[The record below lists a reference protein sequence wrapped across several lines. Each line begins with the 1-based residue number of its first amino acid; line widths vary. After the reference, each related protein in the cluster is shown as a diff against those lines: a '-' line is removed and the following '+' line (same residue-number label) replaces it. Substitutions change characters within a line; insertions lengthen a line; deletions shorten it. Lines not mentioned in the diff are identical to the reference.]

1 MSLRIIVFFVR
12 GAWLRG
18 VIVTATVLV
27 LAASLTG
34 CVGSVKLRHPTT
46 KQEVK
51 CGPYAFMF
59 GHGVDNLNRCLDDYQ
74 RQGYERV
81 P

>member
-1 MSLRIIVFFVR
+1 MVVMV
-12 GAWLRG
+12 GTTG
-18 VIVTATVLV
+18 T
-27 LAASLTG
+27 LAR

-81 P
+81 PD